1 MRSYGLCN
9 RGALLSGIDVFTGRL
24 TGIDFPNFLRWS
36 LKIGKWIRSN
46 SAQRKEL
53 NMSQKK
59 RKQHSAN
66 FEAKVALAALRNE
79 MTIS

>member
-1 MRSYGLCN
+1 
-9 RGALLSGIDVFTGRL
+9 
-24 TGIDFPNFLRWS
+24 
-36 LKIGKWIRSN
+36 
-46 SAQRKEL
+46 
-53 NMSQKK
+53 MSQKK